1 MTAYPMTIV
10 LSNGPD
16 LVLTKVQPKER
27 TLEYGDE
34 IGRAVESSQQQVT
47 GDAEREASWLPFETW
62 LPGHRRPSV
71 RGAILA
77 AFEEALRFAVRAEID
92 GLVYPIDRIRVDSR
106 GAAGTGYRLSL
117 RMIGPNFDFQ
127 DADGNPVPLW

>member
-16 LVLTKVQPKER
+16 LVLSKIQPKER
-27 TLEYGDE
+27 TLDYGDE

-47 GDAEREASWLPFETW
+47 GDGEREASWIEFETW
-62 LPGHRRPSV
+62 LPGGRRPSV
-71 RGAILA
+71 RGAALR

-92 GLVYPIDRIRVDSR
+92 GLVYPIDRIRVTSR
-106 GAAGTGYRLSL
+106 GPAGTGYRLGI
-117 RMIGPNFDFQ
+117 RMIGPNPDFQ
-127 DADGNPVPLW
+127 TVGGLPAPLW